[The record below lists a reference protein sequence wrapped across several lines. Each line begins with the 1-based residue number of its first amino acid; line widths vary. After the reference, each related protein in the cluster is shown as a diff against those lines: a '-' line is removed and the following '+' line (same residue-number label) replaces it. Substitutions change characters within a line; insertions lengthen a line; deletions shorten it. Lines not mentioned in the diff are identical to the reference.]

1 VDAAMNFYD
10 LYKTLGYT
18 AGVTGTKAIQ
28 GVDCFE
34 VSFTKEGAPAVK
46 HYFGVLDFLKRREV
60 TTMSTPQG
68 PMEQSTEL
76 LDYKDFKG
84 YLVPSRL
91 QQSVM
96 GQTIEFKLEKFD
108 VNTGVKDALFQKPA
122 K

>member
-1 VDAAMNFYD
+1 M
-10 LYKTLGYT
+10 
-18 AGVTGTKAIQ
+18 
-28 GVDCFE
+28 
-34 VSFTKEGAPAVK
+34 K
-46 HYFGVLDFLKRREV
+46 HYFGVVDCLKHREV

-84 YLVPSRL
+84 YLVPARL
-91 QQSVM
+91 EQGVM
-96 GQTIEFKLEKFD
+96 GQTIEFKLEKFE